1 MCAGQAAQG
10 GGAERGGC
18 GGSEEG
24 KIVVYT
30 RCHMRDYFEISRARF
45 RGPGVRCG
53 RQRRLADAQ
62 PGHGGRSSRRLD
74 RCFGTHDLRPRMTI
88 GGGRNGHGEQDS
100 ALTKGSYFL
109 VGMDLKR
116 LCGIGPIE
124 I

>member
-1 MCAGQAAQG
+1 MGVAEGVRKAKSWSIRVATCVITSRFHTLVFGCAGA
-10 GGAERGGC
+10 
-18 GGSEEG
+18 
-24 KIVVYT
+24 
-30 RCHMRDYFEISRARF
+30 
-45 RGPGVRCG
+45 RCG
-53 RQRRLADAQ
+53 RQHRLADAQ
-62 PGHGGRSSRRLD
+62 PGHGGRSDRRLD